1 MGQLRSTTPGPGE
14 RQLSHRC
21 RPKLSAPIPFQI
33 PSLQSRARKSAM
45 PRQRIAWR
53 LATRSEGALIV
64 GMGRDARV
72 PTIDGD
78 MDRAANGDSLNAS
91 CQDRSVPGGSSDRV
105 DHGFSIRGRTTGFAK
120 QHAGDF
126 AIGRI
131 CKPSVERRNARISR
145 SRRAFGS
152 AAGLGPGLRPA
163 KPRQSRIAAVARFS
177 KNWSSGKRTAE
188 GSMPP
193 SPTWTRNTVPRWA
206 TRCSGPSAATL
217 EPSGTGESWRLG
229 PARSAG
235 SSVRA
240 ITLGRACAAH
250 RTELGLLVSAAL
262 AKSHPPTPGERVRL
276 GLVQGAPAGGSFEL
290 PAILLE
296 VRIATKIFP
305 GEAGRVERPKFLIR
319 ARSSAS
325 RRGSSASSPLASGRS
340 VGL

>member
-1 MGQLRSTTPGPGE
+1 M
-14 RQLSHRC
+14 
-21 RPKLSAPIPFQI
+21 
-33 PSLQSRARKSAM
+33 
-45 PRQRIAWR
+45 
-53 LATRSEGALIV
+53 
-64 GMGRDARV
+64 

-78 MDRAANGDSLNAS
+78 MDRGANGDSLNAS
-91 CQDRSVPGGSSDRV
+91 CQDRSVPGGSCDRV
-105 DHGFSIRGRTTGFAK
+105 DHGFSIRGRTDRLRQTARSRFRDRSH
-120 QHAGDF
+120 HAS
-126 AIGRI
+126 R
-131 CKPSVERRNARISR
+131 PSSARNARISR

-188 GSMPP
+188 GSMPA
-193 SPTWTRNTVPRWA
+193 SSTWTRNTVPRWA

-217 EPSGTGESWRLG
+217 EPSGSGESWRLG

-235 SSVRA
+235 SPVRA

-250 RTELGLLVSAAL
+250 RTELGLLVSVAL
-262 AKSHPPTPGERVRL
+262 AKSHPPAPGERIRL
-276 GLVQGAPAGGSFEL
+276 GLVQDAPAGGSFEL